1 MLFRLRSL
9 QHFTPLAFLL
19 AISSCQDMGV
29 DPIVVDPIG
38 GGPGI
43 IVPGVGLE
51 GIRLGYS
58 VQQVEAVLG
67 TPTDEGDVI
76 GMYRGWH
83 HFGFG
88 STKAPPMIMLDF
100 CFIDNGDAY
109 GPLDMILI
117 GSTYRGKTKEGIGT
131 GSSYKQVHAAYGA
144 PDTTLSWP
152 DQHTVVDIYCL
163 NHKMFQIHYLDSVVS
178 GGSIG
183 YFVPMPE
190 DPLYPGN

>member
-1 MLFRLRSL
+1 MF
-9 QHFTPLAFLL
+9 Q
-19 AISSCQDMGV
+19 V
-29 DPIVVDPIG
+29 
-38 GGPGI
+38 GI
-43 IVPGVGLE
+43 E

-83 HFGFG
+83 HFGYG
-88 STKAPPMIMLDF
+88 STKVPPMLDF
-100 CFIDNGDAY
+100 CFIDNGDGY

-117 GSTYRGKTKEGIGT
+117 GSTYWGKTKEGIGT

-152 DQHTVVDIYCL
+152 DQHTIADIYCM

-178 GGSIG
+178 GASIG